1 MQSSEIMLY
10 LVEVEL
16 EKNVGTKNNCGRW
29 SDTLNEIFPEI
40 AVLIYGFGILQN
52 IMSVRVEESG
62 VAFNQKLDHQ
72 EKYLYIQM
80 YRNLIGHY

>member
-1 MQSSEIMLY
+1 MLY

-62 VAFNQKLDHQ
+62 VALNQKLDHQ
-72 EKYLYIQM
+72 EKYLHIQM
-80 YRNLIGHY
+80 YRNLIGQY